1 MNKKQG
7 TIRVCIELCD
17 LNPACPKDNSL
28 TPFIEKIIDECASN
42 EVLFFSWMVFQGI
55 IKLKSGNKISIR
67 PPSPLLGGL
76 LLITLCHLG

>member
-1 MNKKQG
+1 MS
-7 TIRVCIELCD
+7 V
-17 LNPACPKDNSL
+17 LNYAILTRLVPKTL